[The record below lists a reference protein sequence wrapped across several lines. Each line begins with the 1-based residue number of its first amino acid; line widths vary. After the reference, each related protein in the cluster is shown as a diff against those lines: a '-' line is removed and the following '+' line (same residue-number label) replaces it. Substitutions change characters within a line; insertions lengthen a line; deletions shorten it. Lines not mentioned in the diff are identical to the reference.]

1 MKYYFVALLILLLDQ
16 WSKWL
21 VMENMALG
29 ESITLVESWLY
40 LTSHRNAGAAFG
52 ILQGQQWLFIVI
64 TVVVIGVILYTLQ
77 KFRQERFLA
86 LSLSLILGG
95 AIGNFIDRLRFG
107 EVVDFIDVRIFTYHY
122 PIFNVADS
130 AVVIGGVLLAIAML
144 RTSPVSK
151 GFTAQGG
158 TSSNG
163 DPSKAEPPSKG
174 DVSSN
179 EDITDAK
186 GDTE

>member
-1 MKYYFVALLILLLDQ
+1 MKYYFVALLIVLLDQ

-21 VMENMALG
+21 VMENMGLG
-29 ESITLVESWLY
+29 ESITLIENWLY

-64 TVVVIGVILYTLQ
+64 TVVVIGVILYALQ
-77 KFRQERFLA
+77 KFRQERLLA

-130 AVVIGGVLLAIAML
+130 AVVIGGVLLAISML
-144 RTSPVSK
+144 RTSPPVSK
-151 GFTAQGG
+151 GFTVQGG
-158 TSSNG
+158 ASNG
-163 DPSKAEPPSKG
+163 NPSKAEPSSKG
-174 DVSSN
+174 DVSSH

-186 GDTE
+186 GDTK